1 MARIVLGIG
10 TSHSPLLVL
19 GGAQWEFRSQDDM
32 RNQSLNTLDGRLV
45 SYDQL
50 VAERG
55 EHFTRESDPAG
66 FPALAGRA
74 EAALDSLA
82 AQLKAA
88 KPDVV
93 LVIGD
98 DQGELFSPDNFPALA
113 VYRGAELVMKPS
125 EHLKGMPAWADTHFW
140 AGYRMD
146 LPHRYPGAAGLADE
160 LVQGLIRE
168 GVDVT
173 SCASVPD
180 PTQRGFG
187 HAFGFVIE
195 RLMKGVEV
203 PMLPIILNTY
213 FPPNTPTAAR
223 CLEVGEKISRVLS
236 TSASSA
242 RVAVVA
248 SGGLSHFLCEEVF
261 DRKLLEA
268 LQDKDAT
275 ALAAI
280 SQEALLS
287 GSSEIRNWV
296 MLSGMVKHLCCDF
309 TEYIPV
315 YRTPVGTGIGLAFM
329 TWRKS
334 ALTTTKME

>member
-1 MARIVLGIG
+1 VAQVVIGIG

-19 GGAQWEFRSQDDM
+19 GGTQWEFRSRDDTH
-32 RNQSLNTLDGRLV
+32 NKSLNMLDGRTL

-50 VAERG
+50 LAERG
-55 EHFTRESDPAG
+55 EQFAHLSNPNG
-66 FPALAGRA
+66 FAALAGKA
-74 EAALDSLA
+74 EAALDHLATQIEA
-82 AQLKAA
+82 AQ
-88 KPDVV
+88 PDVI

-125 EHLKGMPAWADTHFW
+125 EHLKGMPPWADASFW

-146 LPHRYPGAAGLADE
+146 LPHRHPGACTLADE
-160 LVQGLIRE
+160 LVQGLMVE

-187 HAFGFVIE
+187 HAFGFVIQ
-195 RLMKGVEV
+195 RLMKDVKI

-223 CLEVGEKISRVLS
+223 CLDVGKKIGRILA
-236 TSASSA
+236 ASKSPA

-248 SGGLSHFLCEEVF
+248 SGGLSHFLCEEAF
-261 DRKLLEA
+261 DRKIVKALE
-268 LQDKDAT
+268 DKDAT
-275 ALAAI
+275 TLAALPE
-280 SQEALLS
+280 EALRS

-296 MLSGMVKHLCCDF
+296 MLSGMVEHLRCDF

-329 TWRKS
+329 TWR
-334 ALTTTKME
+334 

>member
-1 MARIVLGIG
+1 MAQIVLGIG

-19 GGAQWEFRSQDDM
+19 GGAQWEFRSQDDK
-32 RNQSLNTLDGRLV
+32 RNKCLNTLDGRMVSYEQLV
-45 SYDQL
+45 S
-50 VAERG
+50 ERG
-55 EHFTRESDPAG
+55 ERFARESDPAG

-74 EAALDSLA
+74 EAALDHLA
-82 AQLKAA
+82 TQLKAA

-93 LVIGD
+93 LVVGD

-125 EHLKGMPAWADTHFW
+125 EHLKGMPPWADTKFW

-146 LPHRYPGAAGLADE
+146 LPHRYPGAPELADD
-160 LVQGLIRE
+160 LVLGLIRE

-180 PTQRGFG
+180 PALRGFG

-195 RLMKGVEV
+195 RLMKDVQV
-203 PMLPIILNTY
+203 PMLPVMLNTY
-213 FPPNTPTAAR
+213 FPPNTPTATR
-223 CLEVGEKISRVLS
+223 CREVGEKIGRVLA
-236 TSASSA
+236 ASPSQS

-248 SGGLSHFLCEEVF
+248 SGGLSHFLCEEAF
-261 DRKLLEA
+261 DREIVQA
-268 LQDKDAT
+268 LQTKDA
-275 ALAAI
+275 AKLAAI
-280 SQEALLS
+280 PQEALLS

-296 MLSGMVKHLCCDF
+296 MLSGMVDHLSSDF

-315 YRTPVGTGIGLAFM
+315 HRTPAGTGIGLAFM
-329 TWRKS
+329 TWR
-334 ALTTTKME
+334 